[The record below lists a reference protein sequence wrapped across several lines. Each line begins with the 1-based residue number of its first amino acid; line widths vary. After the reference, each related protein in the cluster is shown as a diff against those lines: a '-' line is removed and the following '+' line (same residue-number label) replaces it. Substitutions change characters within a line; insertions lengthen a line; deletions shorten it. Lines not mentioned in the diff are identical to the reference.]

1 MIHRSGKELRELFLN
16 FFEEKGCKRYHSF
29 SLIPDDPTLLFT
41 IAGMVPFKPY
51 FLGLKTPEVTRATTA
66 QKCVRTNDIE
76 NVGHTAR
83 HHTFFEML
91 GNFSFGDYFKNEI
104 IPWAWEF
111 LTERVGL
118 DPNRLYATV
127 YLDDD
132 EAFNIWHEK
141 VGLPKERIFRLGA
154 DDNFWAAGPVGPCG
168 PCSEIIYDQGAQYS
182 CGKPTCTVGC
192 DCDRYLEIWN
202 LVFMQYNRDK
212 DGNLTPL
219 PHKNIDTGMGLERLA
234 SVVQSVPNDF
244 ETDLFRPIMDKA
256 CELVNV
262 KYGEDP
268 KKDMAVKVISDH
280 IRASSFMIAD
290 GVLPTNDGGG
300 YVLRRLIRRCVRY
313 GRLLGIDKPFLTDL
327 LPVVR
332 ESIGDE
338 YHELVEQAETIKQVL
353 STEEERFSHTLAQGS
368 ELMYSEIE
376 KLEKAGKD
384 TLQGKIAFDLY
395 DTFGFPFELT
405 EEMCEERG
413 IKVDKEGFEEAMEE
427 QRERARGAS
436 KQTHS
441 VISKNVYTELADKL
455 GATPFCGYTEK
466 ECEADVAA
474 VIIDG
479 ALADEASEGSE
490 ADIVLRNTP
499 FYGEKGGQVGD
510 TGTIST
516 DTMMFEVENTTYPA
530 PGLIVHHGKVTKGT
544 IKDGQKVHAAIN
556 TERRADIQRHHTATH
571 LLHEAL
577 ARTLGAHVRQAGSL
591 VTPTFLRFDFNHF
604 RPLTVDEIRDVERIV
619 YAEVLKN
626 SPVITKIMPIDE
638 AKKTGARA
646 LFDEK
651 YGDEV
656 RVLGISDFSTELC
669 GGTHVSA
676 TGEIGLIKIIREEG
690 IGSGIRRVTAVAG
703 RAALPVFQGFSNAVN
718 AMVTMVGGDA
728 DAVISKVSAMLDEKK
743 VLERKN
749 RELQVKAAMA
759 DIENSVKP
767 KAEVGG
773 VELIVEKFDN
783 ITGDLLR
790 QIGDRIRNKYPK
802 AMLLLAGISS
812 EGHVALTAMAS
823 QEIVKLGAHA
833 GLLLKAVA
841 AEMGGKGGG
850 NPMLAQGGVSNAG
863 GIDKAFAVAPA
874 IFEKLLKKEK

>member
-1 MIHRSGKELRELFLN
+1 MERRSGKELRELFLK

-29 SLIPDDPTLLFT
+29 SLVPDDPTLLFT

-51 FLGLKTPEVTRATTA
+51 FLGLKTPEVTRATTS

-76 NVGHTAR
+76 NVGRTAR

-91 GNFSFGDYFKNEI
+91 GNFSFGDYFKPEI

-132 EAFNIWHEK
+132 EAFDIWHEK

-168 PCSEIIYDQGAQYS
+168 PCSEIIYDQGEKFS

-202 LVFMQYNRDK
+202 LVFMQYNRDEA
-212 DGNLTPL
+212 GNLTPL

-234 SVVQSVPNDF
+234 SVVQRVPNDF

-268 KKDMAVKVISDH
+268 KRDMAVKVISDH
-280 IRASSFMIAD
+280 IRASAFMIAD
-290 GVLPTNDGGG
+290 GILPANDGTG

-313 GRLLGIDKPFLTDL
+313 GRLLGIEEPFLTKL

-338 YHELVEQAETIKQVL
+338 YQELKEQAATIEQVL
-353 STEEERFSHTLAQGS
+353 SLEEERFSRTLAQGS
-368 ELMYSEIE
+368 DLLDSEIA
-376 KLEKAGKD
+376 KLEAGKKNKLPGD
-384 TLQGKIAFDLY
+384 VAFVLY
-395 DTFGFPFELT
+395 DTFGFPLELT
-405 EEMCEERG
+405 EEICEERG
-413 IKVDKEGFEEAMEE
+413 ISVDKDGFEAAMEE
-427 QRERARGAS
+427 QRERARASS
-436 KQTHS
+436 KQTSS
-441 VISKNVYTELADKL
+441 VISKNVYTELADKI
-455 GATPFCGYTEK
+455 APSPFCGYTEVK
-466 ECEADVAA
+466 CEAQVKAI
-474 VIIDG
+474 IIDG
-479 ALADEASEGSE
+479 ELAESAAAGAE
-490 ADIVLRNTP
+490 ADIVLSDTP
-499 FYGEKGGQVGD
+499 FYAEKGGQVGD
-510 TGTIST
+510 TGTITASGMT
-516 DTMMFEVENTTYPA
+516 FEVADTVYPVA
-530 PGLIVHHGKVTKGT
+530 DLIVHRGKVLSGVVKTG
-544 IKDGQKVHAAIN
+544 DGVTAEIN
-556 TERRADIQRHHTATH
+556 AERRAEIQRHHTATH
-571 LLHEAL
+571 LMHEAL
-577 ARTLGAHVRQAGSL
+577 ARVLGKHVRQAGSI

-604 RPLTVDEIRDVERIV
+604 APVTLDELREVEGIV

-626 SPVITKIMPIDE
+626 KPVVTTVMAIEE

-656 RVLGISDFSTELC
+656 RVLDIEDFSTELC
-669 GGTHVSA
+669 GGTHVKN
-676 TGEIGLIKIIREEG
+676 TGEIGLVKILREEG
-690 IGSGIRRVTAVAG
+690 IGSGIRRITAVAG
-703 RAALPVFQGFSNAVN
+703 SSSLPLFQSFGLAVTSL
-718 AMVTMVGGDA
+718 VTMVGGD
-728 DAVISKVSAMLDEKK
+728 IESLMSKVESMVDEKK

-749 RELQVKAAMA
+749 RELQVKAAMS
-759 DIENSVKP
+759 DIENSVRP
-767 KAEVGG
+767 KANTGG
-773 VELIVEKFDN
+773 VDLIVEKFEN
-783 ITGDLLR
+783 ITPDLLR
-790 QIGDRIRNKYPK
+790 QIGDRIRQKYPN
-802 AMLLLAGISS
+802 ALMLLAGVG
-812 EGHVALTAMAS
+812 EEKHVAFTAMAS
-823 QEIVKLGAHA
+823 PDIVKLGANA
-833 GLLLKAVA
+833 GSLLKAVA

-850 NPMLAQGGVSNAG
+850 SPTLAQGGAPSSKDL
-863 GIDKAFAVAPA
+863 DKAFAAAPKL
-874 IFEKLLKKEK
+874 FEGLMAKGK